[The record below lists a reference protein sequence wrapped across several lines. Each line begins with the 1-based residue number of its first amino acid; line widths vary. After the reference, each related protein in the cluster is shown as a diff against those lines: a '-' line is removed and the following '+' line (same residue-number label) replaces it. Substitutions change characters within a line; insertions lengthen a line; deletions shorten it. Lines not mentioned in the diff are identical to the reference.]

1 MDIPLEKKFNM
12 LSQIQRA
19 SHFEWLRAAKELCP
33 DVSELDLVLK
43 FWEIVGHD
51 TAKNYLK
58 HLDPEKPLP
67 EQIAKNFVFS
77 SQAMGEDAEFVEGK
91 DEKEAFAQHVGCPWF
106 EWHQRLD
113 KLDQDQA
120 GCDKWL
126 ETFVDDI
133 NKELGTNLKWETV
146 KSIPK
151 GDEVCLRRFWVE

>member
-1 MDIPLEKKFNM
+1 MDIPLEKKYNM

-33 DVSELDLVLK
+33 DVSELELVLK

-51 TAKNYLK
+51 TAENYLK

-77 SQAMGEDAEFVEGK
+77 SQSMGEDAEFVEGK

-120 GCDKWL
+120 GCDMWL
-126 ETFVDDI
+126 KTFIDDL
-133 NKELGTNLKWETV
+133 NKVLGSNVKWETV
-146 KSIPK
+146 KSIPN
-151 GDEVCLRRFWVE
+151 GDEICLRRFWVD

>member
-58 HLDPEKPLP
+58 HLDPEKSLP
-67 EQIAKNFVFS
+67 EQIAKNFGFS

-113 KLDQDQA
+113 KMDQDQA

-133 NKELGTNLKWETV
+133 NKELGTELKWETV
-146 KSIPK
+146 KSIPN
-151 GDEVCLRRFWVE
+151 GDAVCLRRFWVE

>member
-1 MDIPLEKKFNM
+1 MEIPLEKKYNV

-43 FWEIVGHD
+43 YWEIVGHD

-67 EQIAKNFVFS
+67 EQVAKNYVFS
-77 SQAMGEDAEFVEGK
+77 SQSMGENAEFVEGK
-91 DEKEAFAQHVGCPWF
+91 DENEAFAQHVGCPWF

-120 GCDKWL
+120 GCDMWL

-133 NKELGTNLKWETV
+133 NKELGTNLKWETM
-146 KSIPK
+146 KSIPA
-151 GDEVCLRRFWVE
+151 GDRICLRRFWIE

>member
-1 MDIPLEKKFNM
+1 MEIQLEKKFNM

-33 DVSELDLVLK
+33 SVSELDLVLK

-51 TAKNYLK
+51 TAKSYLR

-67 EQIAKNFVFS
+67 EQIARNFVFS
-77 SQAMGEDAEFVEGK
+77 SQSMGEDAEFIEGE
-91 DEKEAFAQHVGCPWF
+91 DEKEAFAQHTGCPWF

-113 KLDQDQA
+113 KLDQDQP

-126 ETFVDDI
+126 ETFIEDI
-133 NKELGTNLKWETV
+133 NKELGSNIKWETV
-146 KSIPK
+146 KSIPN
-151 GDEVCLRRFWVE
+151 GNDVCLRRFWVE